1 MYEDTMKRLLCLFLL
16 ASQVLLAGTTGKIA
30 GRVLDAATKQPLPM
44 VNIQIVG
51 TTYGAATDI
60 DGNYFIINVPVGTY
74 SLRASIIGYAP
85 RTVSNVKVMIDMTTT
100 IDFSLQ
106 SADVEM
112 NEVVVVATRPP
123 IQADLTSTKH
133 IVEAEAINALPVDDF
148 REVVFMQA
156 GVNGSHFRGGR
167 FNEALFLVDGMAI
180 KSAINSY
187 SGTTT
192 AGFATNLP
200 EFSVSEIQV
209 TTGGFEAEYG
219 NAQSGIVNT
228 ITRDQ
233 SRFGAKLRVRTSDF
247 PWAKMQWTPSAYG
260 KGQPD
265 WKDYEAYVS
274 APSVSMGNI
283 NLFLNGS
290 ANVALQSR
298 DFLPHEDFYRESY
311 QAKLRAVTQNT
322 RVTLSGLYSWDKSNS
337 YYHSSSMYGPLS
349 EGYQTDI
356 FQQIATVNGVKTLQ
370 QYIFVTDPQNYHNT
384 RKPDSAKYA
393 ADGLWYKSVQ
403 NIYQAGM
410 QQNISLPINKSYNI
424 GLSVNQTINNQS
436 FIDIK
441 LSQFLTNFREIV
453 RDVDD
458 RNLDGSTSDELHWQ
472 LNGTTGGYLS
482 HLSTGGYWYYT
493 GDEGWYLNQIS
504 RTTNLRADY
513 SNQLNSS
520 NLLKTGIE
528 ADYIKG
534 DVEKVSF
541 ESPSNPRFDLW
552 NQDLVDFAFYAQDKI
567 EVRDGFII
575 NAGIRFDYY
584 NPNGLTG
591 DVLYPADPTTLP
603 QHKDGLGLT
612 STDLVPARWQ
622 ISPRIGISH
631 PITERDKIHFYYGHF
646 FQRPDLRFLYEN
658 VALNFRYTTNVDLG
672 NPRLLPEKTVSYEL
686 GWDHLFS
693 DFLRMNTTLYFKDIT
708 NLIGATDYVISGSPD
723 SYQAYTN
730 MDYANVRGLEMTLE
744 TMGTRG
750 IGGMVNV
757 SYAFANG
764 RSSSVFR
771 SNGEIVPRRLDP
783 LSWDVRWRI
792 NANLLLTSTGAIHDV
807 IGDAEV
813 DFVFVAHSGYPYS
826 SNTRD
831 AFPLFVLRNDAR
843 LPWAS
848 NVDMRA
854 RKSLTFANIEFS
866 LLAEVKNL
874 FNSHNVSYISGGR
887 DGLVMYEATGNP
899 TGPYNDPQ
907 AYSPPRV
914 YRLGLQV
921 QF

>member
-1 MYEDTMKRLLCLFLL
+1 MKRYLCLLLL
-16 ASQVLLAGTTGKIA
+16 ASQVAFSGTTGKIA
-30 GRVLDAATKQPLPM
+30 GRVIDASTRQPLPM

-51 TTYGAATDI
+51 TTYGAATDV
-60 DGNYFIINVPVGTY
+60 DGNYFIINIPVGTY
-74 SLRASIIGYAP
+74 SLRASMIGYAP
-85 RTVSNVKVMIDMTTT
+85 RTMSNVKVMLDMTTT

-106 SADVEM
+106 AADVEM
-112 NEVVVVATRPP
+112 NEVVVTASRPP

-133 IVEAEAINALPVDDF
+133 IVESEAINALPVDDF

-192 AGFATNLP
+192 AGFSTNLP
-200 EFSVSEIQV
+200 EFSVSEIQI

-233 SRFGAKLRVRTSDF
+233 TMFGAKFRVRTSDF
-247 PWAKMQWTPSAYG
+247 PWSKMELSPSEYG

-265 WKDYEAYVS
+265 WRDYEAYIS
-274 APSVSMGNI
+274 APSVKMGNI
-283 NLFLNGS
+283 NFYLNGS
-290 ANVALQSR
+290 ANIALQSQG
-298 DFLPHEDFYRESY
+298 FLQHQDFYQESY
-311 QAKLRAVTQNT
+311 QAKLRAVTQDT
-322 RVTLSGLYSWDKSNS
+322 RITLSGLYSWDRTNS
-337 YYHSSSMYGPLS
+337 YYHSSSMYGPKS
-349 EGYQTDI
+349 EGYQSDI
-356 FQQIATVNGVKTLQ
+356 FQQVATVNGVKTLQ
-370 QYIFVTDPQNYHNT
+370 QYIFVPDPQNYHKT
-384 RKPDSAKYA
+384 KTPDSARYA
-393 ADGLWYKSVQ
+393 GDGLWYRSVQ

-410 QQNISLPINKSYNI
+410 QNNISLPINKSYNV
-424 GLSVNQTINNQS
+424 GLSINQTINNQS
-436 FIDIK
+436 FVDIK
-441 LSQFLTNFREIV
+441 ISQFLTNFREIV
-453 RDVDD
+453 RDVND

-504 RTTNLRADY
+504 RTTNLRVDY
-513 SNQLNSS
+513 SNQFNSS
-520 NLLKTGIE
+520 NLLKGGIE
-528 ADYIKG
+528 TDYIKG
-534 DVEKVSF
+534 DVEKVTF

-552 NQDLVDFAFYAQDKI
+552 NQDLVDFAFYVQDKI

-575 NAGIRFDYY
+575 NAGVRFDYY

-603 QHKDGLGLT
+603 QHKDGQGLT
-612 STDLVPARWQ
+612 ATDLVPSRWQ

-658 VALNFRYTTNVDLG
+658 VALNFRYTTNVDVG
-672 NPRLLPEKTVSYEL
+672 NPRLNPEKTVSYEL

-730 MDYANVRGLEMTLE
+730 MDYANVRGLELTLE
-744 TMGTRG
+744 TMGTKG

-783 LSWDVRWRI
+783 LSWDVRWKI
-792 NANLLLTSTGAIHDV
+792 NANLMLTSTGAIHDL
-807 IGDAEV
+807 IGDAEM
-813 DFVFVAHSGYPYS
+813 VFVGVVRSGYPYS

-854 RKSLTFANIEFS
+854 RKTFMFGNLELS
-866 LLAEVKNL
+866 VLAEVKNL
-874 FNSHNVSYISGGR
+874 FDTRNVSYISGGR
-887 DGLVMYEATGNP
+887 DGLVEYEATGNP

-907 AYSPPRV
+907 AYTPPRM

>member
-1 MYEDTMKRLLCLFLL
+1 MKRYLCLLLL
-16 ASQVLLAGTTGKIA
+16 ASQVVLAGTTGKIA
-30 GRVLDAATKQPLPM
+30 GRVIDAATKQPLPM
-44 VNIQIVG
+44 VNIQISG
-51 TTYGAATDI
+51 TTYGAATDV

-85 RTVSNVKVMIDMTTT
+85 RSTSNVKVMLDMTTT
-100 IDFSLQ
+100 IDFALQ

-133 IVEAEAINALPVDDF
+133 IIESDAINALPVDDF

-167 FNEALFLVDGMAI
+167 FNEALFLVDGMAV

-192 AGFATNLP
+192 AGFSTNLP

-233 SRFGAKLRVRTSDF
+233 TRFGAKFRVRTSDF
-247 PWAKMQWTPSAYG
+247 PWSKMQWTPYTYG
-260 KGQPD
+260 TGQPD

-274 APSVSMGNI
+274 APSVAMAGI
-283 NLFLNGS
+283 NFFLNGS
-290 ANVALQSR
+290 ANIALQNR
-298 DFLPHEDFYRESY
+298 DFLPHEDFYSQSY

-322 RVTLSGLYSWDKSNS
+322 RVTLSGLYSWDRTNS
-337 YYHSSSMYGPLS
+337 YYHSSSKYGPLS
-349 EGYQTDI
+349 EGYETNL
-356 FQQIATVNGVKTLQ
+356 FQQVATVNGVKTLQ
-370 QYIFVTDPQNYHNT
+370 QYIFVSDPQNYHNAK
-384 RKPDSAKYA
+384 KPDSALYA
-393 ADGLWYKSVQ
+393 GDGLWYKSVQ

-410 QQNISLPINKSYNI
+410 QQHISLPINKSYNI

-441 LSQFLTNFREIV
+441 ISQFWTNFREIV

-472 LNGTTGGYLS
+472 LNGSTGGYLS

-534 DVEKVSF
+534 DVEKVTF

-552 NQDLVDFAFYAQDKI
+552 NQDLVDFAVYAQDKI
-567 EVRDGFII
+567 EVRDGFIV

-591 DVLYPADPTTLP
+591 DVLYPGDPTTLP
-603 QHKDGLGLT
+603 QHKDGTGLT
-612 STDLVPARWQ
+612 SADMVPARWQ

-658 VALNFRYTTNVDLG
+658 IALNFRYTTNVDVG

-708 NLIGATDYVISGSPD
+708 NLIGATDYVITGSPD

-750 IGGMVNV
+750 IGGSVNV

-783 LSWDVRWRI
+783 LDWDVRWRI
-792 NANLLLTSTGAIHDV
+792 NANLLFTSTGAIHDL

-813 DFVFVAHSGYPYS
+813 AFVFVAHSGYPYS

-854 RKSLTFANIEFS
+854 RKTFLVANLEFS
-866 LLAEVKNL
+866 ALAEVKNL

-887 DGLVMYEATGNP
+887 DGLVEYEATGNP